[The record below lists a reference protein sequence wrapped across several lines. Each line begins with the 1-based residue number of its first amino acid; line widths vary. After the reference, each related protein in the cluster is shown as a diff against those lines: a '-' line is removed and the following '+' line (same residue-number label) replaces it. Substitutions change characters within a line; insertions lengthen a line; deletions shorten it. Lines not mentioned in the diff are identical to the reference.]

1 MMHRLEALQILK
13 AKLAAIDE
21 EYNSEFAENED
32 ARERSDAKA
41 EARALAAVLDF
52 CRTTKLLTPI
62 HCFAFLDAICA
73 RDRGGSRRMDTNNS
87 TEGGVSIVASV
98 WR

>member
-1 MMHRLEALQILK
+1 MMHRLEVLQILK

-41 EARALAAVLDF
+41 EARALAAWGAGD
-52 CRTTKLLTPI
+52 
-62 HCFAFLDAICA
+62 
-73 RDRGGSRRMDTNNS
+73 S
-87 TEGGVSIVASV
+87 
-98 WR
+98 